1 MDEDELDGD
10 DGFVINEAQV
20 IEEKRRKE
28 KKKHSV
34 NVDETGENAIIL
46 PHAARSRRSST
57 TTIDIPVD
65 GRSDASS
72 AIDLFLPEDE
82 DEDDNNTAPAP
93 KGRDAKYEAE
103 RPLVTSTTATTNSE
117 KFRASRNEG
126 WDPETHMVYP
136 DGQRAI
142 SKRQRP
148 APLEAVINEAI
159 DITLGLFLLTNA
171 IPDTPEQLSLCSLA
185 LTTAC
190 NKLQKPKIQY
200 RTERDK
206 TYKKHLTNYL
216 YGRVSHM
223 RTVVIGVARGVVPS
237 TYGLGQLAA
246 DERKQLVK
254 ALMDRHTF
262 IFPLSDPANVKTL
275 RSNEPYRHPAVV
287 AVLRQALFDGKKAIG
302 RRYMENF
309 ECNSDL
315 DDCKEIPKHML
326 AFIATT
332 IFAVLNEWSTG
343 LEVKAEFEVS
353 SFQTHYKE
361 HLQLL
366 EEKILKKGG
375 KEKYHNLMSY
385 LFREATCRV
394 GTATVSESNLP
405 EIDFDNMA

>member
-1 MDEDELDGD
+1 MSLIKLDTPPAACKQW
-10 DGFVINEAQV
+10 NNQP
-20 IEEKRRKE
+20 KYHNWLNWRL
-28 KKKHSV
+28 

-46 PHAARSRRSST
+46 PLAAHSRRSPSAPIDVST
-57 TTIDIPVD
+57 PDDGKSDGSSVIDWT
-65 GRSDASS
+65 
-72 AIDLFLPEDE
+72 FLPEDE
-82 DEDDNNTAPAP
+82 DDDDTVAAPIP
-93 KGRDAKYEAE
+93 KGRNAKYEAK
-103 RPLVTSTTATTNSE
+103 RPLITSTAINKEKYANS
-117 KFRASRNEG
+117 SRNEG

-136 DGQRAI
+136 DGQCAI
-142 SKRQRP
+142 SKRHQP
-148 APLEAVINEAI
+148 APLEAIINEAI

-171 IPDTPEQLSLCSLA
+171 IPDTVEQLSLCSLA
-185 LTTAC
+185 LSMAC
-190 NKLQKPKIQY
+190 NKLQKPKILY
-200 RTERDK
+200 WMERDK
-206 TYKKHLTNYL
+206 IYKKHLTNYL
-216 YGRVSHM
+216 YGRVSHI
-223 RTVVIGVARGVVPS
+223 RTGIIGVAQAVVPS
-237 TYGLGQLAA
+237 TYGLGQLVT
-246 DERKQLVK
+246 DKRKELVK